1 MAEFFEYSTPRE
13 ILEKAKRD
21 LQKLSQDIDI
31 DNIFN
36 FFVTAYHVVDYVK
49 ALDTVPADDIKALY
63 KEPDFRK
70 CRYICNKSKH
80 RTLDK
85 GDDEFLTYRRPSAAL
100 GEFILGESAL
110 GLGRAYFIIDETEQV
125 DVLNLGQRIIDRWE
139 AFFNTHSIQ

>member
-1 MAEFFEYSTPRE
+1 MAKFFEYSTPRQ

-21 LQKLSQDIDI
+21 LQKLSQDTDI
-31 DNIFN
+31 DNVFN

-49 ALDTVPADDIKALY
+49 VLNTVPTDDIKALY
-63 KEPDFRK
+63 EEPDFRK

-85 GDDEFLTYRRPSAAL
+85 GDDEFITYQRPSAAL
-100 GEFILGESAL
+100 GECILGESVL

-125 DVLNLGQRIIDRWE
+125 DVLDLGQRIIDRWE
-139 AFFNTHSIQ
+139 AFFNTHSL